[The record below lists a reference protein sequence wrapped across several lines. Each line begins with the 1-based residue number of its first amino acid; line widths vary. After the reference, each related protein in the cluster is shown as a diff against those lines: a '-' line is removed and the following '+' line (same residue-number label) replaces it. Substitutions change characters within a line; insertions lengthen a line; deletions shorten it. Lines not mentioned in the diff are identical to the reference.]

1 MSETKPLPP
10 ALQGDCLSL
19 DGHSGKLAY
28 YCSMPAAPVES
39 TPLLL
44 LHSINAA
51 AGAHEVRPLF
61 DHYGA
66 QRPVYAPDLPGY
78 GKSERSARDY
88 TPRLMTDA
96 VLDMVALIKR
106 DHGDVAVDVLGVSL
120 TSEFVSRAAKESPT
134 DFRSVALVSP
144 TGLNR
149 NKPLRGAPGSTRG
162 MPWLLRTLT
171 LPLLGKGLFRLLTSP
186 PSVRFF
192 LQKTWGSKQ
201 IDETMYEYSCLA
213 TKPEGAHRAPF
224 YFLSGFL
231 FSADVFA
238 VYESL
243 TQPVWASH
251 GVRGD
256 FTDYRLKT
264 QLEERDNWQFQVF
277 DSGALPYFEHPYEFI
292 ESYDR
297 FMDKLLADR
306 SE

>member
-10 ALQGDCLSL
+10 ALQGDCLTL
-19 DGHSGKLAY
+19 DARAGKLTY
-28 YCSMPAAPVES
+28 YCSVPATPIET

-61 DHYGA
+61 EHYSA
-66 QRPVYAPDLPGY
+66 RRPVYAPDLPGY

-96 VLDMVALIKR
+96 VLDMVAQIKR
-106 DHGDVAVDVLGVSL
+106 DHGDVAVDALGVSL
-120 TSEFVSRAAKESPT
+120 TSEFVSRAAQESPT

-149 NKPLRGAPGSTRG
+149 NKPLRGPSQSTRG

-171 LPLLGKGLFRLLTSP
+171 LPLLGKGLYRLLTSP

-201 IDETMYEYSCLA
+201 IDEVMYEYSCLA
-213 TKPEGAHRAPF
+213 TRQEGAHRAPF

-231 FSADVFA
+231 FSADVFT

-256 FTDYRLKT
+256 FTDYRLKA

-277 DSGALPYFEHPYEFI
+277 DSGALPYFEHPDEFI
-292 ESYDR
+292 ELYEQ
-297 FMDKLLADR
+297 FMEKL
-306 SE
+306 